1 MADKKFDLVF
11 NASLEVGQVKAA
23 VASLTK
29 SLESAGAKIPQS
41 MTTNL
46 NRMIQSLNTELNK
59 LEGMTDIQLDPK
71 NAKNVGKSYEK
82 IFQTFQ
88 QIKAA
93 LGDIHRIAGID
104 PEKFF
109 PSEIA
114 SNIAKAAQAVQKYKK
129 AMEAGIKSEEY
140 TSIGKEISEA
150 EKKLKRL
157 KNSQQESGRK
167 AEKASTIRENARVEK
182 EAADEA
188 ERKAKIEAELAA
200 QKAEEE
206 LKQLEERKNNP
217 TSEDLLK
224 EIRDLLKEQST
235 PLTEK

>member
-41 MTTNL
+41 MANNL
-46 NRMIQSLNTELNK
+46 NRMIQSLSTELNK
-59 LEGMTDIQLDPK
+59 LEGMADIQLDSK

-93 LGDIHRIAGID
+93 LGDINRTAGID

-109 PSEIA
+109 PSEVA

-129 AMEAGIKSEEY
+129 TIETGIKTDEY
-140 TSIGKEISEA
+140 TQTSKDIAIIL
-150 EKKLKRL
+150 EKSLIKY
-157 KNSQQESGRK
+157 
-167 AEKASTIRENARVEK
+167 
-182 EAADEA
+182 
-188 ERKAKIEAELAA
+188 AKFI
-200 QKAEEE
+200 
-206 LKQLEERKNNP
+206 
-217 TSEDLLK
+217 
-224 EIRDLLKEQST
+224 
-235 PLTEK
+235 

>member
-11 NASLEVGQVKAA
+11 NASLEVGQVKSA

-29 SLESAGAKIPQS
+29 SLENAGAKIPQS
-41 MTTNL
+41 MSSNL

-93 LGDIHRIAGID
+93 LGDIHRTAGID

-114 SNIAKAAQAVQKYKK
+114 NNISKAAQAVRN
-129 AMEAGIKSEEY
+129 I
-140 TSIGKEISEA
+140 
-150 EKKLKRL
+150 KRL
-157 KNSQQESGRK
+157 WKL
-167 AEKASTIRENARVEK
+167 V
-182 EAADEA
+182 
-188 ERKAKIEAELAA
+188 
-200 QKAEEE
+200 
-206 LKQLEERKNNP
+206 
-217 TSEDLLK
+217 
-224 EIRDLLKEQST
+224 
-235 PLTEK
+235 